1 MAQSAVASGTSSVRL
16 LSARAGR
23 QGFVIENSDAN
34 RLYVL
39 LGSGTAT
46 STTAYSF
53 SLAQNETSALLTYS
67 GDVFGIWSADGAGN
81 ALITE
86 W

>member
-1 MAQSAVASGTSSVRL
+1 MSAVASGTSSIRL

-23 QGFVIENSDAN
+23 TGFVIENSDAN
-34 RLYVL
+34 RLHVL
-39 LGSGTAT
+39 LGSGTADT
-46 STTAYSF
+46 SSSYSF
-53 SLAQNETSALLTYS
+53 SLAQNETSALLSYT
-67 GDVFGIWSADGAGN
+67 GDVFGIWAADGTGY